1 MFFFAFHVNSEIK
14 MSISIKNI
22 NLTVNE
28 EIYLKDISL
37 DFEAGSTN
45 IFLGRTLSGKTSLLR
60 IMAGLDRPDRG
71 QIIVNGEDVTG
82 VSVRKRNISMVYQQ
96 FINYPSFSIYENI
109 ASPLKISGM
118 DKKEI
123 DRRVREVAE
132 MLHLESMLDR
142 IPTELSGGQQQRC
155 AIARALVKDS
165 NLLLLDEPL
174 VNLDYKLR
182 EELQIDLQDIFKQR
196 DVIVVYTTTEPGEAL
211 KLGGNI
217 AILDQGRM
225 IQTGVTSQVFHKPA
239 TVKVAEVFSDPP
251 INLIHCS
258 VENSELK
265 LGENLTIPLAGHLS
279 PLAPGKYMVG
289 IRSNHLYLNPQNDS
303 HIKLDTIVELAEI
316 NGSETFIHVNY
327 ETTKLVVQEVGVYSR
342 KIDSN
347 IRVYLDPANLFVFS
361 ESGSLMLSPDRTPC

>member
-1 MFFFAFHVNSEIK
+1 MT
-14 MSISIKNI
+14 ISIENI

-37 DFEAGSTN
+37 DFEPGSTN
-45 IFLGRTLSGKTSLLR
+45 ILLGRTLAGKTSLLR

-71 QIIVNGEDVTG
+71 KIFVNGEDVTG

-96 FINYPSFSIYENI
+96 FINYPSFTIYENI
-109 ASPLKISGM
+109 ASPLKISKIA
-118 DKKEI
+118 KKEI
-123 DRRVREVAE
+123 HRRVRDVAE
-132 MLHLESMLDR
+132 MLHLETLLNR

-165 NLLLLDEPL
+165 NLILLDEPL

-196 DVIVVYTTTEPGEAL
+196 DVIVVYTTTEPAEAL

-225 IQTGVTSQVFHKPA
+225 IQTGVTSRVFHRPA
-239 TVKVAEVFSDPP
+239 TVKVAQVFSDPP
-251 INLIHCS
+251 INLLHCS
-258 VENSELK
+258 VADSALK
-265 LGENLTIPLAGHLS
+265 LGENLTLPLTGHLS
-279 PLAPGKYMVG
+279 PLAPGSYMAG
-289 IRSNHLYLNPQNDS
+289 IRSNHLYLNSQNKS
-303 HIKLDTIVELAEI
+303 NIELDTSVELSEI
-316 NGSETFIHVNY
+316 NGSETFIHVKY
-327 ETTKLVVQEVGVYSR
+327 ETTKLVVQEVGVYSQ
-342 KIDSN
+342 KIDSK

-361 ESGSLMLSPDRTPC
+361 ESGSLILSPDTTAC

>member
-1 MFFFAFHVNSEIK
+1 

-60 IMAGLDRPDRG
+60 IMAGLDRPDQG

-118 DKKEI
+118 DKKKI

-258 VENSELK
+258 VENSALK
-265 LGENLTIPLAGHLS
+265 LGENLRIPLEGHLS
-279 PLAPGKYMVG
+279 PLGPGKYMAG
-289 IRSNHLYLNPQNDS
+289 IRSNHLYLNPQNTND
-303 HIKLDTIVELAEI
+303 IKLDTIVGLAEI

-327 ETTKLVVQEVGVYSR
+327 ETTKLVVQEVGVYSQ

-361 ESGSLMLSPDRTPC
+361 ESGSLILSPDRTPC

>member
-1 MFFFAFHVNSEIK
+1 
-14 MSISIKNI
+14 MSISIENI

-37 DFEAGSTN
+37 DFEPGSTN
-45 IFLGRTLSGKTSLLR
+45 IFLGRTLAGKTSLLR

-71 QIIVNGEDVTG
+71 RIIVNGEDVTG

-96 FINYPSFSIYENI
+96 FINYPSFTIYENI
-109 ASPLKISGM
+109 ASPLKISKM

-123 DRRVREVAE
+123 DRRVRETAE
-132 MLHLESMLDR
+132 MLHLETMLDR
-142 IPTELSGGQQQRC
+142 LPVELSGGQQQRC

-196 DVIVVYTTTEPGEAL
+196 DVIVVYTTTEPAEAL

-217 AILDQGRM
+217 AILDQGRL

-251 INLIHCS
+251 INLLHCS
-258 VENSELK
+258 VADAALK
-265 LGENLTIPLAGHLS
+265 LGENLTLPLKGHLS
-279 PLAPGKYMVG
+279 QLAPGKYMAG
-289 IRSNHLYLNPQNDS
+289 IRSNHLYLTSQNKS
-303 HIKLDTIVELAEI
+303 NIELDTIVELLEI

-327 ETTKLVVQEVGVYSR
+327 EATKLVVQEVGVYSR
-342 KIDSN
+342 KLDSK

-361 ESGSLMLSPDRTPC
+361 ESGSLVLSPDNTPC

>member
-1 MFFFAFHVNSEIK
+1 

-265 LGENLTIPLAGHLS
+265 LGENLRIPLAGHLS